1 VEMSGFEPESERFLP
16 RISTSVVNSLVSPVE
31 FQSTGAATWLTAETR
46 KPLFRTV
53 SGVARAALQLFD
65 ARSYLRLEVGVG
77 GRDPG
82 LEDQELC
89 RSLMQR
95 EA

>member
-1 VEMSGFEPESERFLP
+1 MEMSGFEPESEKFLP

>member
-1 VEMSGFEPESERFLP
+1 
-16 RISTSVVNSLVSPVE
+16 
-31 FQSTGAATWLTAETR
+31 
-46 KPLFRTV
+46 
-53 SGVARAALQLFD
+53 VARAALQLFD

>member
-1 VEMSGFEPESERFLP
+1 MSGFEPESERFLP